1 MRTHARPRGLLALS
15 ALLVTMLACNMQRG
29 AATDLPGTITAQAL
43 TLAARTGT
51 ALPPSE
57 SPAAGT
63 VTYTPTKS
71 SLPATVAPTDPP
83 QPTKTPK
90 PTKTPEPVATATR
103 AGPNAPEINLVETLA
118 CTETLINGEPF
129 WITKVKVY
137 WTDRS
142 TDEEYFLLYRS
153 TDLHPEKVLVSAP
166 PPNSTTL
173 TFNISYSQDD
183 AVTDPNDWFSIAA
196 YNANGTSTDDTRY
209 LVSRCTRAY

>member
-1 MRTHARPRGLLALS
+1 MSARRALISGFFLLFS
-15 ALLVTMLACNMQRG
+15 ILACNVQRE
-29 AATDLPGTITAQAL
+29 AASDLPGTITAQAL

-51 ALPPSE
+51 AIAATE
-57 SPAAGT
+57 TPAVGT

-71 SLPATVAPTDPP
+71 SVPATAAPTNTPE
-83 QPTKTPK
+83 PTRTRK
-90 PTKTPEPVATATR
+90 PTKTPEPPATATR

-142 TDEEYFLLYRS
+142 NDEEYFLLYRS